1 MEKDF
6 VDGIKVSIDHMYNL
20 SQRTGVMEYQII
32 FAREEVMTGEKIIQN
47 KVVMIDEFKEK
58 LYRLEENLIE

>member
-1 MEKDF
+1 
-6 VDGIKVSIDHMYNL
+6 
-20 SQRTGVMEYQII
+20 
-32 FAREEVMTGEKIIQN
+32 MTGEKIIQN